1 MVADNYVE
9 LLDHGLSPEE
19 AAPRSASDLVVP
31 VLAATATIIASFF
44 PLVFLS
50 GTTGEFIGALPIT
63 VSVALASSF
72 AVAMLLTPALCR
84 LFITKGLKPGGDA
97 ATPKRRLFP
106 SPLDLIQRWYNRFIT
121 RALAHRTPTL
131 IGGAGA
137 VVLGGLLYLAVKQ
150 RFFPPS
156 ERAQFVVDIWLPEG
170 ARLAATDQ
178 VIRRLETAARGDS
191 AIVSVASFVGV
202 GAPRFYYNFEPEF
215 DATNFAQLLIATTS
229 PETAIH
235 AAARLRAE
243 LPGLAPE
250 ATVHVRFLQQGP
262 AMKAPIEIR
271 VIGPD
276 LEVLKSIGERVAA
289 VFKATAGATLV
300 RSDFGEDSYRLTVNV
315 KPQVANQLGIS
326 NAKVARTLAASFLGV
341 PVSTYWEGDR
351 SVPIVLRL
359 DESRRE
365 SLDHVTGAYITS
377 DVTGAR
383 IPLREVA
390 SLEPTWQTSRI
401 VHRNGTPTLTIRSQV
416 LPGELPADVLARAAP
431 MLDTLSVPPGYRLEQ
446 GGEIESRTETFRE
459 MMVALGVSLLAIFL
473 ILLLLFKVL
482 SDTLMVMSAIPL
494 SLFGALLGLI
504 LTGNPFGF
512 TAFVGVIALSGIV
525 VRNAIILIDFF
536 NHERRNGMAIEQ
548 AALEAGRRRLRPIFL
563 TTMAAAVGVLPMI
576 LSGSG
581 MWSPLASVLAV
592 GLISSMVLTLFVVP
606 VLLVVVNRRREAR
619 AA

>member
-1 MVADNYVE
+1 
-9 LLDHGLSPEE
+9 
-19 AAPRSASDLVVP
+19 
-31 VLAATATIIASFF
+31 
-44 PLVFLS
+44 
-50 GTTGEFIGALPIT
+50 
-63 VSVALASSF
+63 
-72 AVAMLLTPALCR
+72 
-84 LFITKGLKPGGDA
+84 
-97 ATPKRRLFP
+97 
-106 SPLDLIQRWYNRFIT
+106 
-121 RALAHRTPTL
+121 
-131 IGGAGA
+131 
-137 VVLGGLLYLAVKQ
+137 
-150 RFFPPS
+150 
-156 ERAQFVVDIWLPEG
+156 
-170 ARLAATDQ
+170 
-178 VIRRLETAARGDS
+178 
-191 AIVSVASFVGV
+191 
-202 GAPRFYYNFEPEF
+202 
-215 DATNFAQLLIATTS
+215 
-229 PETAIH
+229 
-235 AAARLRAE
+235 
-243 LPGLAPE
+243 
-250 ATVHVRFLQQGP
+250 
-262 AMKAPIEIR
+262 MKAPIEVR
-271 VIGPD
+271 LIGPD

-289 VFKATAGATLV
+289 VFRATPGAMLV
-300 RSDFGEDSYRLTVNV
+300 RSDFGEDSYRLTVTV

-377 DVTGAR
+377 DLTGAR

-416 LPGELPADVLARAAP
+416 APGMLPADVLARAAP
-431 MLDTLSVPPGYRLEQ
+431 VLDTLTLPAGYRHEL

-459 MMVALGVSLLAIFL
+459 MMVALAVSLLAIFL

-536 NHERRNGMAIEQ
+536 NHERRAGMPIEQ

-619 AA
+619 LA